1 MLVRK
6 VEDELLQR
14 LKTGKYAAGEKL
26 PSIREMCAEFNCSY
40 VIAFRAVQSLKNAGC
55 LETFKG
61 SGTFVARDVQK
72 RLDKKLLAYIFDKP
86 GNTRLDLYSA
96 KPFAQADINGLLKVG
111 RIEQTFSTKK
121 NEQFT
126 QKRFV

>member
-1 MLVRK
+1 MIDLTKLEWGLRPFRELEALAVYGARTIFRDGNIEFLQDRQSCIGEEDARK
-6 VEDELLQR
+6 TLCAWINHKALPA
-14 LKTGKYAAGEKL
+14 LKEH
-26 PSIREMCAEFNCSY
+26 IRKHDWIPMT
-40 VIAFRAVQSLKNAGC
+40 Q
-55 LETFKG
+55 ETF
-61 SGTFVARDVQK
+61 T
-72 RLDKKLLAYIFDKP
+72 LEM
-86 GNTRLDLYSA
+86 YSA

>member
-1 MLVRK
+1 M
-6 VEDELLQR
+6 
-14 LKTGKYAAGEKL
+14 
-26 PSIREMCAEFNCSY
+26 
-40 VIAFRAVQSLKNAGC
+40 
-55 LETFKG
+55 
-61 SGTFVARDVQK
+61 
-72 RLDKKLLAYIFDKP
+72 
-86 GNTRLDLYSA
+86 YSA